1 MSPHERLKKKK
12 KTTPTQPVKAAVG
25 RPGIS
30 VFVTEPRGN
39 RREAFVPALVAA
51 GQTGLPATQE
61 AVFGALLLAAGG
73 SLDWR

>member
-1 MSPHERLKKKK
+1 MCVPVSSGGNAQRL
-12 KTTPTQPVKAAVG
+12 
-25 RPGIS
+25 
-30 VFVTEPRGN
+30 
-39 RREAFVPALVAA
+39 FVPALVAA